1 MEEGNHMSN
10 LQLVFKQDSSEV
22 ILTDSRRLAEGFGA
36 LHKNILQKIEGIL
49 AKTDAEFSRLNFQH
63 TPYVH
68 PQNGETYPMYEMTRD
83 GFMHIALTFTN
94 TEKGNNFRVK
104 VIKAFNEMEAGLLK
118 RNALPK
124 TANGLMAQALDAI
137 SQNFRELDAKIEN
150 QEQKL
155 SLVTE
160 DMVLSAGH
168 QAEINNRI
176 LNYAKRFTND
186 MVKSKFLSD
195 LFDGLSVS
203 S

>member
-1 MEEGNHMSN
+1 MSN